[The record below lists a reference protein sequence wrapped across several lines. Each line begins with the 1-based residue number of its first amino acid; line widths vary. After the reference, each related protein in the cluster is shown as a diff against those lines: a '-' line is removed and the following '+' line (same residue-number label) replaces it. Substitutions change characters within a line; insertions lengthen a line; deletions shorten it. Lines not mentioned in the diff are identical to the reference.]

1 MLLSIHN
8 ALKSE
13 YESNILGTVSYDK
26 INPDLNIKKNEY
38 EYINLSNLIK
48 LNHSVIFVH
57 ERKFLFLF
65 HLFIK
70 LFLLEIDVIYIH
82 HSLLYGHKYLTWF
95 PDHVVGISDSGIEN
109 LISYFGV
116 PKDHI
121 SKIHNCVEDTYR
133 PYIKTYKKDGI
144 IHVLVVANIT
154 DVKRQKLIYTH
165 LKDTLR
171 NDVVIT
177 FAGTGTDLAYLQ
189 EKTKHDGRFN
199 FIGFSNNVKK
209 LIMESDYTMLFS
221 EKEGLPISLIESAML
236 ATPVICNNV
245 GGNTEIVENEYNG
258 FVRNDWEQLSSLLNS
273 LQSISEENYQMLC
286 KNSRDRYLSCFSVEL
301 FNKKYL
307 SLVREMG
314 VRHRS

>member
-1 MLLSIHN
+1 MNGKNKIYHFCSEFDLPVGGIHKVLLSIHN

-116 PKDHI
+116 PSSFRK
-121 SKIHNCVEDTYR
+121 SPRAAMV
-133 PYIKTYKKDGI
+133 
-144 IHVLVVANIT
+144 
-154 DVKRQKLIYTH
+154 
-165 LKDTLR
+165 TLPT
-171 NDVVIT
+171 VS
-177 FAGTGTDLAYLQ
+177 Q
-189 EKTKHDGRFN
+189 PFN
-199 FIGFSNNVKK
+199 PAA
-209 LIMESDYTMLFS
+209 L
-221 EKEGLPISLIESAML
+221 SAPL
-236 ATPVICNNV
+236 
-245 GGNTEIVENEYNG
+245 
-258 FVRNDWEQLSSLLNS
+258 
-273 LQSISEENYQMLC
+273 
-286 KNSRDRYLSCFSVEL
+286 
-301 FNKKYL
+301 
-307 SLVREMG
+307 
-314 VRHRS
+314 